1 VTGRS
6 APWTNWAQT
15 TSCRPAR
22 VAVPADPAEV
32 AAVLSAARH
41 DGLRVKALG
50 AGHSFSPIAATDGV
64 HVRLDRLTG
73 LLGTKV
79 DSASGAGKATVAA
92 GTPLRVLNADLA
104 RLGLGLANMG
114 DIDSQTVSGAVA
126 TGTHG
131 SGRAS
136 AGLSAL
142 IVGLQIALP
151 DGSLVHCSADDEP
164 DLFQAG
170 RLGLGAL
177 GIVTSVTFRVERAF
191 RLHAVEEPG
200 QLDDLLERFDEYAA
214 SEHVDVH
221 WLPFTDAVL
230 IKRYNRTDEPL
241 RPLSAP
247 REWWTDVVENYGV
260 ELVQRFTR
268 AAPRYTPFVNTVAAR
283 LISTRE
289 YINAAPAVFTSV
301 RRVRFHEMEYAVPRR
316 VAVAAIREFRR
327 LTMLG
332 PWRIAFPVQVRLAP
346 PDDVWL
352 STAYDRE
359 TVYIA
364 CHAYPR
370 TDYRRWFAAAE
381 ELFAS
386 YGGRP
391 HWGKLHTRGAEYLG
405 QACPR
410 LADFRRV
417 RALVDPTGLMGNQY
431 LDRILGD

>member
-1 VTGRS
+1 MTGRP
-6 APWTNWAQT
+6 AQWTNWAQT
-15 TSCRPAR
+15 TSCRPTR
-22 VAVPADPAEV
+22 IAVPASPAEV
-32 AAVLSAARH
+32 AAVLSAAHR
-41 DGLRVKALG
+41 DGLRVKPLG

-64 HVRLDRLTG
+64 QVRLDRLTG
-73 LLGTKV
+73 LLGTEV
-79 DSASGAGKATVAA
+79 DSASGTGTATVAA

-114 DIDSQTVSGAVA
+114 DIDAQTVSGAVA

-131 SGRAS
+131 SGRAAAS
-136 AGLSAL
+136 LSAL
-142 IVGLQIALP
+142 VVALEIALP
-151 DGSLVHCSADDEP
+151 DGSLVQCSADDEP

-200 QLDDLLERFDEYAA
+200 HLEDLLERFDEYAA
-214 SEHVDVH
+214 NEHVDVH

-230 IKRYNRTDEPL
+230 IKRYSRTDEPL
-241 RPLSAP
+241 RPLSTSRA
-247 REWWTDVVENYGV
+247 WWTDVVENYGV
-260 ELVQRFTR
+260 ELVQRLTR

-289 YINAAPAVFTSV
+289 YIDAAPSVFTSV

-327 LTMLG
+327 LTTRG
-332 PWRIAFPVQVRLAP
+332 PWRIAFPVQVRFAP
-346 PDDVWL
+346 ADDVWL

-370 TDYRRWFAAAE
+370 TDYRSWFDAAE
-381 ELFAS
+381 ELFVS

-391 HWGKLHTRGAEYLG
+391 HWGKLHTRGAG
-405 QACPR
+405 VPR
-410 LADFRRV
+410 PSLSPA
-417 RALVDPTGLMGNQY
+417 G
-431 LDRILGD
+431 

>member
-1 VTGRS
+1 VTGR
-6 APWTNWAQT
+6 PTQWTNWAQT
-15 TSCRPAR
+15 TSCRPTR
-22 VAVPADPAEV
+22 IAVPADPAEV
-32 AAVLSAARH
+32 AAVLLAARR
-41 DGLRVKALG
+41 DGLRVKPLG

-73 LLGTKV
+73 LLGTEV
-79 DSASGAGKATVAA
+79 DPASGTGTATVAA

-114 DIDSQTVSGAVA
+114 DIDAQTVSGAVA

-136 AGLSAL
+136 ASLSTL
-142 IVGLQIALP
+142 VVGLEIALP
-151 DGSLVHCSADDEP
+151 GGSLVQCSADDEP

-200 QLDDLLERFDEYAA
+200 HLDDLLERFDEYAA
-214 SEHVDVH
+214 NEHVDVH

-230 IKRYNRTDEPL
+230 IKHYSRTDELL
-241 RPLSAP
+241 RPLSKSWA
-247 REWWTDVVENYGV
+247 WWTDVVENYGV

-289 YINAAPAVFTSV
+289 YIDASPSVFTSV
-301 RRVRFHEMEYAVPRR
+301 RRVRFHEMEYALPRR

-327 LTMLG
+327 LTTRG
-332 PWRIAFPVQVRLAP
+332 PWRIAFPVQLRFAP
-346 PDDVWL
+346 ADDVWL
-352 STAYDRE
+352 STAYERE
-359 TVYIA
+359 TVYVA

-370 TDYRRWFAAAE
+370 TDYQSWFAAVE

-391 HWGKLHTRGAEYLG
+391 HWGKLHTRDAAYLTR
-405 QACPR
+405 AYPR

-417 RALVDPTGLMGNQY
+417 RAGVDPTGVMGNGY